1 MKIKTFSM
9 GGIHPAENKLTHEV
23 ATKVAALPKQAI
35 FPLGQ
40 HIGAPAKPVVQKGDK
55 VKVGTMI
62 AEAGGFVSAPIFS
75 SVSGTVFKIDTAID
89 ATGYRKP
96 VIIIN
101 VEGDEWEE
109 SIDRS
114 DKLELVAAHPE
125 LTPEEIVK
133 RVQNAGVVG
142 MGGACFPTFI
152 KLTPPP
158 TAKAECV
165 IINAVECEPYIT
177 ADYRLMMEHADEILV
192 GLELLMM
199 GAKVTKGYIGIETN
213 KPAAIELLT
222 RKCDEKF
229 NIAGSKFNV
238 EVVPL
243 KQRYPQGG
251 EKQLVDAVINRQVPA
266 PPAIPV
272 NVGAIVQ
279 NVGTAFAVYE
289 AVMKNKPLFE
299 RYTTVTG
306 KKLQNPGN
314 FLVRMG
320 TPMKDLIDA
329 CGGMPEGDNK
339 LLAGG
344 PMMGKAL
351 TSVEVP
357 ICKGT
362 NSVTIISDDEAR
374 RKDAQPC
381 IRCAKC
387 VGVCPMGLE
396 PYLLAKLSEV
406 KNWERAE
413 SEDITSCIECGSCQ
427 YTCPAYRPLL
437 DNIRL
442 GKSTVMGI
450 IRARAAA
457 KK

>member
-1 MKIKTFSM
+1 M

-450 IRARAAA
+450 IRARAA

>member
-9 GGIHPAENKLTHEV
+9 GGIHPKENKLTHEV
-23 ATKVAALPKQAI
+23 PTVVAELPKQAI
-35 FPLGQ
+35 FPLSQ

-55 VKVGTMI
+55 VKVGTLI

-75 SVSGTVFKIDTAID
+75 SVSGTVFKVDTAID

-96 VIIIN
+96 AIIIN

-109 SIDRS
+109 TIDRS
-114 DKLELVAAHPE
+114 NKLELVADHHE
-125 LTPEEIVK
+125 LTPEEIVDRIK
-133 RVQNAGVVG
+133 NAGVVG

-177 ADYRLMMEHADEILV
+177 ADYRLMMERPDEILV
-192 GLELLMM
+192 GLELLMIA
-199 GAKVTKGYIGIETN
+199 AKVTKGYIGIETN

-222 RKCDEKF
+222 KKCAEKF
-229 NIAGSKFNV
+229 SERHYQV

-251 EKQLVDAVINRQVPA
+251 EKQLVDAVIQRQVPA

-306 KKLQNPGN
+306 KKLANPGN
-314 FLVRMG
+314 FQVRMG
-320 TPMKDLIDA
+320 TPMKDLIDF

-351 TSVEVP
+351 TSVDVP

-374 RKDAQPC
+374 RKEPQPC

-413 SEDITSCIECGSCQ
+413 SEDITSCIECGSCH
-427 YTCPAYRPLL
+427 YTCPAHRPLL
-437 DNIRL
+437 DNIRQ
-442 GKSTVMGI
+442 GKATVMGI
-450 IRARAAA
+450 IRSRAA
-457 KK
+457 KG

>member
-1 MKIKTFSM
+1 MKLRTFRI
-9 GGIHPAENKLTHEV
+9 GGVHPEENKITAEIP
-23 ATKVAALPKQAI
+23 TKVAELPKMAT
-35 FPLGQ
+35 FPLSQ
-40 HIGAPAKPVVQKGDK
+40 HIGAPAKAVVQKGDA
-55 VKVGTMI
+55 VKVGTLI

-75 SVSGTVFKIDTAID
+75 SVSGTVFKIEDVID

-96 VIIIN
+96 SIIIK

-114 DKLELVAAHPE
+114 DKLETLEAHPE
-125 LTPEEIVK
+125 LTAEEIIK
-133 RVQNAGVVG
+133 RVKDAGVTG
-142 MGGACFPTFI
+142 MGGAGFPTFI

-165 IINAVECEPYIT
+165 IINGVECEPYIT
-177 ADYRLMMEHADEILV
+177 SDYRLMLEHADEILV
-192 GLELLMM
+192 GLQLLMK
-199 GAKVTKGYIGIETN
+199 AVNVDKGYIGIEDN
-213 KPAAIELLT
+213 KPKAIELFEQKT
-222 RKCDEKF
+222 ANMNGIE
-229 NIAGSKFNV
+229 I
-238 EVVPL
+238 VPL
-243 KQRYPQGG
+243 AKKYPQGG
-251 EKQLVDAVINRQVPA
+251 EKQLVDAVIRRQVPA

-272 NVGAIVQ
+272 NVGAVVQ
-279 NVGTAFAVYE
+279 NVGTAFAVYQ

-306 KKLQNPGN
+306 KQVKNPGN

-320 TPMKDLIDA
+320 TPMSQLIDA
-329 CGGMPEGDNK
+329 CGGLPEGDNK
-339 LLAGG
+339 ILAGG

-351 TSVEVP
+351 LNPEVP

-362 NSVTIISDDEAR
+362 NSVTILTDDDAH
-374 RKDAQPC
+374 RKEAQPC

-387 VGVCPMGLE
+387 VSACPMGLE
-396 PYLLAKLSEV
+396 PYLLSTLSSMN
-406 KNWERAE
+406 NWEKVEA
-413 SEDITSCIECGSCQ
+413 EDITSCIECGSCQ
-427 YTCPAYRPLL
+427 FTCPAHRPLL

-450 IRARAAA
+450 IRARNA